1 MKRII
6 SLIYI
11 DGLIIIKFNILQY
24 EEILRN
30 DELYLNIKIFI
41 IIIV

>member
-11 DGLIIIKFNILQY
+11 DGLIIFKFNILQY

-41 IIIV
+41 III

>member
-11 DGLIIIKFNILQY
+11 DGLIIFKFNILQY

-41 IIIV
+41 IIII